1 MAMKM
6 TVGMSSDMSAE
17 TRTMLE
23 YDVRQFGR
31 EIRTF
36 LEIAFERLVIS
47 ESMHADMTPIPFL
60 HYMPV

>member
-1 MAMKM
+1 MKM

-23 YDVRQFGR
+23 YDIRQFGR

-36 LEIAFERLVIS
+36 FEIAFEILVIS
-47 ESMHADMTPIPFL
+47 EML
-60 HYMPV
+60 